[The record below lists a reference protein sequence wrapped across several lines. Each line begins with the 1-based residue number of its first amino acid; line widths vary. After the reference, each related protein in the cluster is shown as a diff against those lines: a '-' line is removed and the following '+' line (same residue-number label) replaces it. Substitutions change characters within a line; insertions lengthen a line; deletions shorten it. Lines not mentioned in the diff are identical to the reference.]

1 MFLNKHH
8 SMKVRFIL
16 VALSF
21 LMFNDLWSQNTSQET
36 SFWQKPWEGVPEHYQ
51 KWNFPDYQFPSKLSE
66 WKNERTKVRATLEK
80 LIGDIPPRPVKL
92 TVKIISREEKDGYIL
107 EKFVFDNEVDSWVPG
122 YFAYPV
128 DAKGKVPVVLAL
140 HGHSSNKDNVFAP
153 DSANQRQGIINQG
166 VAPILL
172 KNGFAVMAIDSYFN
186 GERRGEGPAG
196 KMEMQENNNQEM
208 SLFKLNLWFGR
219 SLWGMQLRD
228 EQMALDYLVTRP
240 EIDSNRIG
248 VEGMSMGSTRAWWLA
263 ALDNRVKAVVGVA
276 CFTRYKELIQQRK
289 LKWHDIYYFVP
300 GMLNHFDTEAVMGLI
315 APRPFLV
322 LTGDIDDGSPL
333 SGIKVLEK
341 KLDTVYSLYNKGENF
356 KSIVYPNTGH
366 VYTWQ
371 MKMEMLG
378 WFEKYLK

>member
-1 MFLNKHH
+1 
-8 SMKVRFIL
+8 MKKCTLYLLLYLIFSNLFGQVGE
-16 VALSF
+16 
-21 LMFNDLWSQNTSQET
+21 QK
-36 SFWQKPWEGVPEHYQ
+36 SFWQTPWEGVPEHYQ
-51 KWNFPDYQFPSKLSE
+51 KWNFPDYKFPAKLPE
-66 WKNERTKVRATLEK
+66 WEKERVKVRETLVK
-80 LIGDIPPRPVKL
+80 LLGDIPPRPKNFFVKMS
-92 TVKIISREEKDGYIL
+92 SREEKDGYIL
-107 EKFVFDNEVDSWVPG
+107 EKFFFDNGVDSWVPG
-122 YFAYPV
+122 YFAYPSN
-128 DAKGKVPVVLAL
+128 AKGKVPVILCL
-140 HGHSSNKDNVFAP
+140 HGHSSNKDNIFAT
-153 DSANQRQGIINQG
+153 DSANQKPGIINQG

-228 EQMALDYLVTRP
+228 EQMALDYLVTRR
-240 EIDSNRIG
+240 EIDPQRIG
-248 VEGMSMGSTRAWWLA
+248 VQGMSMGSTRAWWLA
-263 ALDNRVKAVVGVA
+263 AIDDRIKAVVGVA

-289 LKWHDIYYFVP
+289 LKAHDIYYFVP

-315 APRPFLV
+315 APKPFLV
-322 LTGDIDDGSPL
+322 LTGDSDEGSPL
-333 SGIKVLEK
+333 PGIKVLEK
-341 KLDTVYSLYNKGENF
+341 KLDTVYSLYNEGENF

-378 WFEKYLK
+378 WFEKYLKQ